1 MTRQEKINKVAQ
13 FCAASSC
20 LHCKAIRQCEGI
32 GYGMNFFKWSLATDE
47 NLDTM
52 LVGIGVID
60 KPVEQQPITRAVIL
74 DTAKKCVCGDREAD
88 YGNPEDSFK
97 AIASM
102 WNSYLY
108 AIGLIEN
115 HTDEWKG
122 LKPKDIA
129 AMMVLFKIARVATG
143 HGKLDNWIDAA
154 GYAANGGECE
164 ANGN

>member
-74 DTAKKCVCGDREAD
+74 DTAKKCVVGDRQDD
-88 YGNPEDSFK
+88 YGSPENSFA
-97 AIASM
+97 AIAQF
-102 WNSYLY
+102 WQDYIKAKYN
-108 AIGLIEN
+108 I
-115 HTDEWKG
+115 
-122 LKPKDIA
+122 DIHLSAADTA
-129 AMMVLFKIARVATG
+129 AMMAAFKIARIATG
-143 HGKLDNWIDAA
+143 HGKSDNWIDLA
-154 GYAANGGECE
+154 GYAACGGEIE